1 MMLVFGGHGQLGRDI
16 AEQAAVQ
23 GVQVALVPRSEV
35 DVTSPDALARAI
47 FAHRPTVVVNAAAY
61 TKVDDAETHAEEAFR
76 INERG
81 AATLARAC
89 TAGGTPLIHIST
101 DYVFDGSK
109 AGPYREDDPVAPLG
123 VYGRSKA
130 AGEAAVARLS
140 ERYVILRS
148 SWLYGVH
155 GANFLKTIVRLAGER
170 DELQVVADQRGC
182 PTGTVDLA
190 QAILVAAR
198 RLTADASVS
207 GTYHFAGTGVATW
220 HEFATE
226 IVAAQS
232 VFTGRRPPG
241 RAIATADYPR
251 PARRPANSELD
262 SSRFAATFG
271 LRAMP
276 WRERTQ
282 RVVAALLSA
291 TGPVAL

>member
-1 MMLVFGGHGQLGRDI
+1 MILVFGGYGQLGRDI
-16 AEQAAVQ
+16 GNEAAAQ
-23 GVQVALVPRSEV
+23 GLRVALVPRSEA
-35 DVTSPDALARAI
+35 DVTSAEAVARAI
-47 FAHRPTVVVNAAAY
+47 SAHRPAVVVNAAAY

-76 INERG
+76 VNEEG

-89 TAGGTPLIHIST
+89 AAGKIPLIHIST

-130 AGEAAVARLS
+130 AGEAAVTKSS

-148 SWLYGVH
+148 SWLYGVY
-155 GANFLKTIVRLAGER
+155 GTNFLKTILRLSSER
-170 DELQVVADQRGC
+170 DELKVVADQRGC
-182 PTGTVDLA
+182 PTGTADLA
-190 QAILVAAR
+190 QAILLAAQ
-198 RLTADASVS
+198 RLATDASVS

-220 HEFATE
+220 HEFASE
-226 IVAAQS
+226 IVAAHS
-232 VFTGRRPPG
+232 VFTGRR
-241 RAIATADYPR
+241 RAVRKIATADNPKA
-251 PARRPANSELD
+251 ARRPANSELD

-276 WRERTQ
+276 WRDRTQ

-291 TGPVAL
+291 TGPVAP